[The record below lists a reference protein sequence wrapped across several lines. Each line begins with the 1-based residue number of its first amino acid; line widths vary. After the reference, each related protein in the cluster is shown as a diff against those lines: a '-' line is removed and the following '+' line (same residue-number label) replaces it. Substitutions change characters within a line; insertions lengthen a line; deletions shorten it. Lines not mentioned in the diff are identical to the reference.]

1 MALQLPKPPA
11 DLTEAVRSTVQSLR
25 STGESSTEDA
35 SFRSAGIRA
44 SSSDNLELTSPH
56 EVFNIGLD
64 DLVRDASLTA
74 AQPVGWRYL
83 VSEGGTVIASA
94 ETTGGGGQQDQV
106 FSQFSQGPFAAATA
120 QALATVRASD
130 HVRDVDVEARVLRI
144 PALHFMAVWLHAAG
158 GDTLVPLAPAPP
170 GIEADRS
177 YPASELLSTLAAHA
191 QDIDIGSPD
200 DRTGG

>member
-11 DLTEAVRSTVQSLR
+11 DLTEAVRSTVHSIR
-25 STGESSTEDA
+25 STGEPDAEDA
-35 SFRSAGIRA
+35 SFRSAGMRA
-44 SSSDNLELTSPH
+44 SSSDDLELTSPH

-64 DLVRDASLTA
+64 DLVRDASLAA
-74 AQPVGWRYL
+74 AQAVGWRYL

-94 ETTGGGGQQDQV
+94 ETAGGGGQGDQV

-120 QALATVRASD
+120 DALATVKASD
-130 HVRDVDVEARVLRI
+130 QVREADVEARVLSI
-144 PALHFMAVWLHAAG
+144 PALHFMAVWLHATG
-158 GDTLVPLAPAPP
+158 GDTLIPLAPAPP

-177 YPASELLSTLAAHA
+177 YPASELLSTLAVQA
-191 QDIDIGSPD
+191 QDIDTGSPD